1 MVLRNIVN
9 TNFSR
14 QNRNELNVK
23 RMTNRRKLS
32 NVSFALERAIS
43 LATDDFAEENATFE
57 QGSVAQVNVAQAI
70 LNGDVAGVTVLH
82 REHVVVGNVLH
93 IHDCRS
99 RVVVVTLPCKV
110 KCLSVLYNKY
120 KQDLNN
126 GRLLRMHFCYS
137 IQIQWGSNY
146 KIFLVFKMVESSPI
160 LKWFPFR

>member
-14 QNRNELNVK
+14 QSRNELNVK

-120 KQDLNN
+120 NLNN